1 MLPTNGALATMSYD
15 FHLFRRV
22 AGEDPLTTAQ
32 AESED
37 EDSKP
42 LDPDAERI
50 KKTVADALVAQH
62 PGLSKFDYEE
72 IARLHHISA
81 AEAWRRYRHIELNGP
96 AYGHGIQITLFDHRA
111 SIRLPYWHADPVIA
125 KEAMAEVWG
134 YLQTLCR
141 EGSFLAYDPQLDRVL
156 VLSHGY
162 VDAIASYLRT
172 VHRLRSLPL

>member
-1 MLPTNGALATMSYD
+1 MSYD

-42 LDPDAERI
+42 RDPDAERI

-62 PGLSKFDYEE
+62 PRLCKFDYEK

-111 SIRLPYWHADPVIA
+111 SIRLPYWHADPVVA
-125 KEAMAEVWG
+125 KAAMAEVWG

-141 EGSFLAYDPQLDRVL
+141 EGGFLAYDPQLGRLL

-172 VHRLRSLPL
+172 VHRLRSLPV

>member
-1 MLPTNGALATMSYD
+1 MSYD

-22 AGEDPLTTAQ
+22 AGEDPLTTAR
-32 AESED
+32 AERED
-37 EDSKP
+37 EDLRSP
-42 LDPDAERI
+42 DPDAERI
-50 KKTVADALVAQH
+50 KKTVADALLAQH
-62 PGLSKFDYEE
+62 PRLSKFDYEA

-81 AEAWRRYRHIELNGP
+81 DEAWRRYRHIELNGP
-96 AYGHGIQITLFDHRA
+96 EHGHGIQITLFDHRA
-111 SIRLPYWHADPVIA
+111 SIRLPYWHADPAIA
-125 KEAMAEVWG
+125 KAAMAEVWG

-162 VDAIASYLRT
+162 VDAISSYLRT